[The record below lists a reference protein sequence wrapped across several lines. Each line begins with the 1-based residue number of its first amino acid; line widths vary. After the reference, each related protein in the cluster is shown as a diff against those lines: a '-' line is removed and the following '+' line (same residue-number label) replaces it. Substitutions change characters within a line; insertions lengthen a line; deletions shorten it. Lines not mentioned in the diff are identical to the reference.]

1 MPTGPTGSR
10 PDVWQGRSD
19 ASGGPGLL
27 ARFQR
32 DPIILAV
39 GHSPSQ
45 CARIHG
51 QLPIALPR
59 QRTVLH
65 AQLGWSEADHSL
77 LHIGPVSVAVPQ
89 PLVR

>member
-1 MPTGPTGSR
+1 MPTAPTGSR
-10 PDVWQGRSD
+10 PEAWPGRSD
-19 ASGGPGLL
+19 AWGGPGLL
-27 ARFQR
+27 ARFQH

-39 GHSPSQ
+39 GHSPSH

-59 QRTVLH
+59 QWTVLRAH
-65 AQLGWSEADHSL
+65 LGWSEADQGL

-89 PLVR
+89 PLVS